1 MSFLPLTPGSPVW
14 SQIYFILKRLHHR
27 RTEVRA
33 DAQHSKGIGAL
44 SAGGNK
50 AVFRANVLRLR
61 DDLGIDIAHSTL
73 DRPGPTILARLFD
86 SF

>member
-33 DAQHSKGIGAL
+33 DAQHSRGIGAL

-50 AVFRANVLRLR
+50 TVFRANVLRLR
-61 DDLGIDIAHSTL
+61 DDLDIYIAHSAPDCT
-73 DRPGPTILARLFD
+73 GPAILTPFLYPF
-86 SF
+86 